1 MKQGRFC
8 PPARA
13 SLAARGPRSQARCQ
27 GVEQLAPRWEG
38 SSSPPASESPRSAP
52 SGEGR
57 GEGQSCNH
65 SLKPPGVPAG
75 GTGCAFPGSP
85 TSSLCLQ
92 QGRLLSVTL
101 RGRGPPAGRDLEEA
115 VGRNRTGSA
124 LGQRT
129 RTRGGREVAVCPA
142 PQLLVRKSLSL

>member
-13 SLAARGPRSQARCQ
+13 SLAARGPRSPARCQ

-65 SLKPPGVPAG
+65 SLKPPGFQQVAQGVLSLGAPRQV
-75 GTGCAFPGSP
+75 CAFSKEGS
-85 TSSLCLQ
+85 
-92 QGRLLSVTL
+92 SV
-101 RGRGPPAGRDLEEA
+101 
-115 VGRNRTGSA
+115 
-124 LGQRT
+124 
-129 RTRGGREVAVCPA
+129 
-142 PQLLVRKSLSL
+142 